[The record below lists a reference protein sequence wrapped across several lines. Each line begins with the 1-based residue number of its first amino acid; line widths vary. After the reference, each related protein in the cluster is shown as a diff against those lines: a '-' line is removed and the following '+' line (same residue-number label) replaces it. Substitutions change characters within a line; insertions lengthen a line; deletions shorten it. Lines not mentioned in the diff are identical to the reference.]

1 MYLTFEEY
9 EDMGGTLDEAT
20 FGIYIIEAAATV
32 DNYTYGRLKK
42 DTAFS
47 DSVKRCIFKIISLID
62 KREQAIDGKTVSS
75 QSNDGVSISYNVV
88 NAAQMIDNTK
98 QEAMRAMKTFLFDER
113 NEAGKLLLYRGLYS
127 DE

>member
-98 QEAMRAMKTFLFDER
+98 QEILDAMKTFLFAER